1 LPQKGCNNT
10 NTINGKVKKRS
21 KIKQKE
27 RRLMEKGKNG
37 QVKSHTKLIS

>member
-10 NTINGKVKKRS
+10 NTINGKVKKRP

-27 RRLMEKGKNG
+27 RRLKEKEKMARLRATQN
-37 QVKSHTKLIS
+37 